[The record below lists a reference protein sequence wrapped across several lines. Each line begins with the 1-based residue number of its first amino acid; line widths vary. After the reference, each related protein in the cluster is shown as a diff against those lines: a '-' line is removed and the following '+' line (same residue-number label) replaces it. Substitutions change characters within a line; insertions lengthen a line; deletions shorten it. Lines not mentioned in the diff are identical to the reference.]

1 MCEKDSH
8 LILPDLFLLCRIHP
22 RPTMSGEVF
31 CGKMDKFG
39 EHYGIY
45 LIVSGL
51 AIVLLV
57 IHVFKREQ
65 YQNLMPILAGDV
77 IIILAFVMAGII
89 GYKQK
94 S

>member
-1 MCEKDSH
+1 MLSVF
-8 LILPDLFLLCRIHP
+8 ILAILVIALLAFLCYGWKNH
-22 RPTMSGEVF
+22 
-31 CGKMDKFG
+31 KFG

-45 LIVSGL
+45 WIVSGL
-51 AIVLLV
+51 AIVLLM

>member
-1 MCEKDSH
+1 MLSV
-8 LILPDLFLLCRIHP
+8 FLLAILLIALLAFLWYGWKNH
-22 RPTMSGEVF
+22 
-31 CGKMDKFG
+31 KFS

-45 LIVSGL
+45 WMASGL
-51 AIVLLV
+51 AIVLLM

-65 YQNLMPILAGDV
+65 YPNLMPIVTGDV
-77 IIILAFVMAGII
+77 IIILTFVMAGII

>member
-1 MCEKDSH
+1 MLSVFILAI
-8 LILPDLFLLCRIHP
+8 LIIALLAFLWYGWKNH
-22 RPTMSGEVF
+22 
-31 CGKMDKFG
+31 KFG

-45 LIVSGL
+45 LIV
-51 AIVLLV
+51 IVLLM

-65 YQNLMPILAGDV
+65 YQNLMPIVAGDI
-77 IIILAFVMAGII
+77 IIILTFVMAGII

>member
-1 MCEKDSH
+1 MGG
-8 LILPDLFLLCRIHP
+8 RIIKSVNI
-22 RPTMSGEVF
+22 TETT
-31 CGKMDKFG
+31 
-39 EHYGIY
+39 
-45 LIVSGL
+45 GL

-65 YQNLMPILAGDV
+65 YQNLMPIVAGDV
-77 IIILAFVMAGII
+77 IIILTFVMAGII

>member
-1 MCEKDSH
+1 MLSV
-8 LILPDLFLLCRIHP
+8 LILAILIIAIIAFLWYGWKNHKL
-22 RPTMSGEVF
+22 
-31 CGKMDKFG
+31 G

-65 YQNLMPILAGDV
+65 YQNLMPIVTGDV

>member
-1 MCEKDSH
+1 MLSV
-8 LILPDLFLLCRIHP
+8 FLLAILLIALLAFLWYGWKNH
-22 RPTMSGEVF
+22 
-31 CGKMDKFG
+31 KFS

-51 AIVLLV
+51 AIVLFM

-65 YQNLMPILAGDV
+65 YENLMPIVTGDV
-77 IIILAFVMAGII
+77 IIILTFVMAGII

>member
-1 MCEKDSH
+1 MLSV
-8 LILPDLFLLCRIHP
+8 FLLAILIIALVAFLWYGWKNH
-22 RPTMSGEVF
+22 
-31 CGKMDKFG
+31 KFS

-45 LIVSGL
+45 WIASGL

-57 IHVFKREQ
+57 IHIFKREQ

>member
-1 MCEKDSH
+1 MLSV
-8 LILPDLFLLCRIHP
+8 FLLAILLIALLAFLWYGWKNH
-22 RPTMSGEVF
+22 
-31 CGKMDKFG
+31 KFS

-45 LIVSGL
+45 WIASGL
-51 AIVLLV
+51 AIVLLM

-65 YQNLMPILAGDV
+65 YENLMPIVTGDV
-77 IIILAFVMAGII
+77 IIILTFVIAGII

>member
-1 MCEKDSH
+1 MLSV
-8 LILPDLFLLCRIHP
+8 FLLAILIIALLAFLWY
-22 RPTMSGEVF
+22 GW
-31 CGKMDKFG
+31 KNNKFS

-45 LIVSGL
+45 WIVSVL
-51 AIVLLV
+51 AIVLLM

-65 YQNLMPILAGDV
+65 YQNLMPIVAGDV

>member
-1 MCEKDSH
+1 MLSV
-8 LILPDLFLLCRIHP
+8 FLLAILLIALLAFLWYGWKNH
-22 RPTMSGEVF
+22 
-31 CGKMDKFG
+31 KFS

-51 AIVLLV
+51 AIVLLM

-65 YQNLMPILAGDV
+65 YHLMPIVTGDV

>member
-1 MCEKDSH
+1 MLSV
-8 LILPDLFLLCRIHP
+8 FLLAILIIALLAFLWYGWKNH
-22 RPTMSGEVF
+22 
-31 CGKMDKFG
+31 KFG
-39 EHYGIY
+39 IY
-45 LIVSGL
+45 WIVSGL

-65 YQNLMPILAGDV
+65 YQNLMPIVTGDV
-77 IIILAFVMAGII
+77 IIILTFVMAGII

>member
-1 MCEKDSH
+1 MLSVFILAI
-8 LILPDLFLLCRIHP
+8 LIIALLAFLWYNH
-22 RPTMSGEVF
+22 
-31 CGKMDKFG
+31 KFG

-65 YQNLMPILAGDV
+65 YENLMPIVTGDV

>member
-1 MCEKDSH
+1 MLSVF
-8 LILPDLFLLCRIHP
+8 ILAIYNCTISFLWYGWRH
-22 RPTMSGEVF
+22 
-31 CGKMDKFG
+31 KFG

-65 YQNLMPILAGDV
+65 YENLMPIVAGDV
-77 IIILAFVMAGII
+77 IIILTFVMAGII